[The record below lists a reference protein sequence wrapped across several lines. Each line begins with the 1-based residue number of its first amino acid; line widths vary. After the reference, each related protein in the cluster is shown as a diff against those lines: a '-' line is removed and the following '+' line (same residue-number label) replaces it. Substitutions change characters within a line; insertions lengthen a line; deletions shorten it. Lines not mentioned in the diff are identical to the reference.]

1 MDGVILWSPLQYAMH
16 IVGGQ
21 QQTKMIKI
29 LFMYEVYKSD
39 IYSDQGLVA

>member
-1 MDGVILWSPLQYAMH
+1 MESFFGHLYSTLCI
-16 IVGGQ
+16 GGQ

-39 IYSDQGLVA
+39 IYSDQGPVA